1 MVVLIT
7 NLYIDLQLP
16 VRRVKDVEISVPIAY
31 GTIAYWLGKKADEYR
46 SHKWTVYVRS
56 ISNED
61 LGSVIKRVI
70 FTLHPSFSNPT
81 RLVESAPFELTEVG
95 WGEFEIGIT
104 VVFHGDAAEKPIELY
119 HHLKLYPDDEAG
131 PPSMKKPVVVETY
144 EEIVFSE
151 PSEAFVQRV
160 RSHPSVIINGSLNEL
175 LPALPADIYAE
186 KKRGD
191 TKDHPQVQW
200 FLKHSDLDEL
210 ARLKSA
216 RQQVQSQIMKL
227 KRDLNLLETEA
238 SQLKANAAHHLK
250 N

>member
-1 MVVLIT
+1 M
-7 NLYIDLQLP
+7 QLP

-46 SHKWTVYVRS
+46 SHRWTVYIRS

-70 FTLHPSFSNPT
+70 FTLHPSFNNPT
-81 RLVESAPFELTEVG
+81 RVVEAAPFELTEVG

-104 VVFHGDAAEKPIELY
+104 VIFHSDAAEKPIELY
-119 HHLKLYPDDEAG
+119 HHLKLYPDDDAG

-144 EEIVFSE
+144 DEIVFSE

-160 RSHPSVIINGSLNEL
+160 RNHPSVIINGSLSNL
-175 LPALPADIYAE
+175 SSTPAADTSVE

-191 TKDHPQVQW
+191 TKEHPQAQW

-210 ARLKSA
+210 ARLKAA

-227 KRDLNLLETEA
+227 KRDLNLLDTEA
-238 SQLKANAAHHLK
+238 SQLRESAGHQFKS
-250 N
+250 